1 MEASGKDLPE
11 VLRKVQKLWNRLF
24 RGALRSGVQSSIV
37 ERMRAAVVV
46 ARATDRG
53 GNIFQAVR
61 KDTNEYVETE
71 PDWKQHSLNS

>member
-1 MEASGKDLPE
+1 MWYECCGIHYSDKAIHGPL
-11 VLRKVQKLWNRLF
+11 
-24 RGALRSGVQSSIV
+24 QSSIV

-61 KDTNEYVETE
+61 KDTTEYVETE